1 MVIKGEFV
9 QESID
14 QNLEAEIGKHMLQ
27 PENYG
32 EMEDADGIGV
42 GVEQSSKIYVIM
54 YIKRDANIITDVK
67 FNTNGTEDAT
77 TLGSLLS
84 EMIKGDDINNI
95 LETVSKLEKDI
106 QESYKNLSVPE
117 VDISKPEGEQV
128 QKISTEHIDS
138 ANMVLTAFRA
148 AMRNYERK
156 LQGIEEKLFE
166 MNIAKICPYSSQD
179 CHFMMKENQKKLFI

>member
-1 MVIKGEFV
+1 M
-9 QESID
+9 QENSD
-14 QNLEAEIGKHMLQ
+14 QNLEAEIGKHMLV

-32 EMEDADGIGV
+32 KMEDADGIGV

-54 YIKRDANIITDVK
+54 YIKRDENIITDVM

-84 EMIKGDDINNI
+84 EMIKGDDIDNI
-95 LETVSKLEKDI
+95 LQTVSKLEKDV
-106 QESYKNLSVPE
+106 QESYLNTPTPE
-117 VDISKPEGEQV
+117 IDTSKPEGEQV
-128 QKISTEHIDS
+128 QKISTEHQDS

-148 AMRNYERK
+148 AMRHYERK

-166 MNIAKICPYSSQD
+166 MNIAKTCPYSSQD
-179 CHFMMKENQKKLFI
+179 CHFMMEENQKKLFT

>member
-1 MVIKGEFV
+1 M
-9 QESID
+9 QEDID

-32 EMEDADGIGV
+32 KMEDADGIGV

-54 YIKRDANIITDVK
+54 YIKRDENIITDVK

-84 EMIKGDDINNI
+84 EMIKGDDIDNI
-95 LETVSKLEKDI
+95 LQTVSKLEKDV
-106 QESYKNLSVPE
+106 QDSYLNLPAPE
-117 VDISKPEGEQV
+117 VDASKPEGEQV
-128 QKISTEHIDS
+128 QKISTEHLDS

-148 AMRNYERK
+148 AMRHYERK
-156 LQGIEEKLFE
+156 LQGIEEKVFE
-166 MNIAKICPYSSQD
+166 MNIAKTCPYSSQD
-179 CHFMMKENQKKLFI
+179 CHFMMEENQKKLFD